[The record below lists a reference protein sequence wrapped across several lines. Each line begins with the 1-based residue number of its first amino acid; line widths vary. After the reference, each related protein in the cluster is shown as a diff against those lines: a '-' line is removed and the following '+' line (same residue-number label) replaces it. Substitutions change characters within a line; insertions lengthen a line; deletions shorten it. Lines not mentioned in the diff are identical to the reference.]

1 MIISVFS
8 CVINSSVL
16 FESWVNT
23 AGRDHMLL
31 IEVQSVV
38 DKTDHGICTHID
50 HNNGKYVTILSSK
63 SH

>member
-38 DKTDHGICTHID
+38 DKTDHGLCTHIF
-50 HNNGKYVTILSSK
+50 HEQG
-63 SH
+63 

>member
-1 MIISVFS
+1 MYSIALYFPSRG
-8 CVINSSVL
+8 
-16 FESWVNT
+16 VNT

-38 DKTDHGICTHID
+38 DKTDHGLCTHIF
-50 HNNGKYVTILSSK
+50 HNKGKYVTILSSK

>member
-1 MIISVFS
+1 MYSIALYFPSRG
-8 CVINSSVL
+8 
-16 FESWVNT
+16 VNT

-38 DKTDHGICTHID
+38 DNADHGLCTHID
-50 HNNGKYVTILSSK
+50 YNNGKYVTILSSK

>member
-38 DKTDHGICTHID
+38 DKTDHGLCTHIF
-50 HNNGKYVTILSSK
+50 HNKGKYVTILSSK